1 MAPPRRCDKV
11 VAMDIRGLLQL
22 QSDWG
27 VDECLLAVAQ
37 DRRGAAPVVGA
48 PRRPPMAAP
57 PARGAAMPDL
67 EACRDLAALDAAL
80 QGFGGCALRETAS
93 TTVSGEGPAGARVM
107 LVGDAPGAEEDRAGR
122 PFVGPAGLLL
132 TAMLGSIGL
141 RREEVRLSYVVP
153 WRPPGDRPPSAPEIA
168 ACLPFLQRE
177 IALVA
182 PEVVVVLGAIAA
194 RALLGDAARGASIS
208 RLRGVWTTL
217 QVPGRPPCPALP
229 CFHPLYL
236 LRTPAAKAQAWADL
250 LSLRARLE
258 SAV

>member
-1 MAPPRRCDKV
+1 
-11 VAMDIRGLLQL
+11 
-22 QSDWG
+22 
-27 VDECLLAVAQ
+27 
-37 DRRGAAPVVGA
+37 
-48 PRRPPMAAP
+48 
-57 PARGAAMPDL
+57 
-67 EACRDLAALDAAL
+67 
-80 QGFGGCALRETAS
+80 
-93 TTVSGEGPAGARVM
+93 
-107 LVGDAPGAEEDRAGR
+107 
-122 PFVGPAGLLL
+122 
-132 TAMLGSIGL
+132 MLGSIGL